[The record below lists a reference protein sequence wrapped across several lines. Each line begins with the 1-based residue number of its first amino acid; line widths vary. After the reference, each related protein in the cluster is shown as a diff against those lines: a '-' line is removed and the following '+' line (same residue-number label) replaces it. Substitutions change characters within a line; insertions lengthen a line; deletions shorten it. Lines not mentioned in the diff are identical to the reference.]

1 MNLNEF
7 SNNVFLIIWTMMV
20 GWFVINRSSTL
31 YKSLYLDWLSPSK
44 QKQQSFSITVLQQ
57 VYWSQ
62 ISHIDQN
69 LKTEDCCFCP
79 STSNLRIVLPYVS
92 LCVNFNVFKSQKVF
106 INISDSPHTPVSE
119 SMRSVKKSHDL
130 QPSVNWHRFIQI
142 HCLIFFFFNGTHKVF
157 QTFTWCT
164 VISGSLFFLFFF
176 FYILMSSH
184 FEAIAQS
191 SVLFWW
197 MPVTLY

>member
-1 MNLNEF
+1 MNSNEF

-20 GWFVINRSSTL
+20 GWLLQTAPLLCTKAYIWTGYLRVNRSS
-31 YKSLYLDWLSPSK
+31 SPSVS
-44 QKQQSFSITVLQQ
+44 QCYSRFIEARYLTSIRTWKLETV
-57 VYWSQ
+57 V
-62 ISHIDQN
+62 
-69 LKTEDCCFCP
+69 FCP

-142 HCLIFFFFNGTHKVF
+142 HCLIFFFFNSTHKVF

-164 VISGSLFFLFFF
+164 VISGSLLFFFF